1 MDILCKL
8 AEDRDIQSE
17 QDTYTEDEKQYLCRF
32 CNSMITSAAAQITV
46 NESHTHIFANP
57 HGFVFEI
64 GCFRNAKGCFYFG
77 HASYEFSWFTGYS
90 WQIAGCRFCK
100 NHLGWYFS
108 SENDSFFGLILDRLV
123 FM

>member
-1 MDILCKL
+1 MELLCKL
-8 AEDRDIQSE
+8 AENRDIQSE
-17 QDTYTEDEKQYLCRF
+17 QETYTEEEKQYLCRF
-32 CNSMITSAAAQITV
+32 CNSMITTAADQASV
-46 NESHTHIFANP
+46 NDSHSHIFANP

-77 HASYEFSWFTGYS
+77 TPSEEFSWFAGYA
-90 WQIAGCRFCK
+90 WQIAGCRLCK

-108 SENDSFFGLILDRLV
+108 SKNDSFFGLILDRLV